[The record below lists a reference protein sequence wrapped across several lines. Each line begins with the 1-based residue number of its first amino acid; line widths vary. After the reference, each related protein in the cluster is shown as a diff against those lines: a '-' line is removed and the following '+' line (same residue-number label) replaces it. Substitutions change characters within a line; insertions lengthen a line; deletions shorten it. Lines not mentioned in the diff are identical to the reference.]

1 MIYTHS
7 IGRALQYFPHHT
19 AVLRGGQPFT
29 FLELDVRVRKLA
41 AALRRR
47 GLRSGDRLAFLMP
60 NGVDYIEL
68 VYACSLLGAI
78 VVPINTRHV
87 GAEID
92 QLLDDSQ
99 PRGLIRNSKF
109 PAPTLRTDWEHVIDL
124 EPLDEID
131 EHPYT
136 EEFYDPNAILVLLY
150 TSGTTGQPKGAALT
164 HSNIFSNIHDLN
176 HWLECRDK
184 AVFLHASQMFH
195 IADFPAMFAAPVFG
209 AAQMVLP
216 HFAPEL
222 FCASVQANGVTH
234 TVLVPSMITTLCQ
247 FEELHRYNLESLE
260 VLAYGG
266 SPITPA
272 LIKDIRRLLPKAKL
286 LQVYGLSEAGFLTGL
301 TDAEHT
307 DDRLRSCGRACPG
320 IDLRVVHSNGGPRVS
335 GELGNLVAR
344 GPGIMVGYWHDIDED
359 LPKDE
364 SSVDETTK
372 AFSGGFL
379 QTGDIGFQDKDGYFY
394 IVDRAKEMIVSGG
407 ENVYAGEVETAI
419 SEISEVK
426 EAAVFGIPDEKWGE
440 LVAAAVVLRPGTKL
454 SAEELQLC
462 CRTRIASYKVPR
474 HIEFM
479 TEELP
484 KSGSGKIL
492 KRVLR
497 EKHWAGQSRR
507 V

>member
-7 IGRALQYFPHHT
+7 VGRALQYFPQHT
-19 AVLRGGQPFT
+19 ALLRDGRAVT
-29 FLELDVRVRKLA
+29 FLELDVRVRKIA
-41 AALRRR
+41 SALRRR
-47 GLRSGDRLAFLMP
+47 GLQSGDRLAFLMP
-60 NGVDYIEL
+60 NETDYIEM
-68 VYACSLLGAI
+68 VYACSLLGVIA
-78 VVPINTRHV
+78 VPINTRYAGV
-87 GAEID
+87 EID
-92 QLLDDSQ
+92 RLLEDSQ
-99 PRGLIRNSKF
+99 PRGLIRHSMY
-109 PAPTLRTDWEHVIDL
+109 PAPTVQPDWEHVIDL
-124 EPLDEID
+124 EPVDEI
-131 EHPYT
+131 EEQPHT
-136 EEFYDPNAILVLLY
+136 EEFYDPDAILVLLY

-164 HSNIFSNIHDLN
+164 HSNVFSNIHDLN
-176 HWLECRDK
+176 YWLAYRER
-184 AVFLHASQMFH
+184 AVFLHASPMFH
-195 IADFPAMFAAPVFG
+195 IADFPALFAAPVFG
-209 AAQMVLP
+209 AAQMALRRFDP
-216 HFAPEL
+216 AS

-234 TVLVPSMITTLCQ
+234 TVLVPSMINTLCQ
-247 FEELHRYNLESLE
+247 FEELHNYNLESLD

-266 SPITPA
+266 SPIAPV
-272 LIKDIRRLLPKAKL
+272 LIKDIRRLLPKVKL
-286 LQVYGLSEAGFLTGL
+286 LQVYGLSETGFLTGL

-307 DDRLRSCGRACPG
+307 NDRIQSCGRACPG
-320 IDLRVVHSNGGPRVS
+320 IDLRVVHPNGGPAPA

-359 LPKDE
+359 SPKAE

-372 AFSGGFL
+372 AFNGGFF
-379 QTGDIGFQDKDGYFY
+379 QTGDIGFQDKDGYFF

-407 ENVYAGEVETAI
+407 ENVYSGEVEAAI
-419 SEISEVK
+419 YEIPEVK

-454 SAEELQLC
+454 SADELEQY

-497 EKHWAGQSRR
+497 EKYWAGQPRR

>member
-1 MIYTHS
+1 MF
-7 IGRALQYFPHHT
+7 A
-19 AVLRGGQPFT
+19 GGVIDPG
-29 FLELDVRVRKLA
+29 K
-41 AALRRR
+41 
-47 GLRSGDRLAFLMP
+47 RSSRQ
-60 NGVDYIEL
+60 L
-68 VYACSLLGAI
+68 VESLWL
-78 VVPINTRHV
+78 
-87 GAEID
+87 
-92 QLLDDSQ
+92 
-99 PRGLIRNSKF
+99 
-109 PAPTLRTDWEHVIDL
+109 DWEHVIDL
-124 EPLDEID
+124 EPLDESD
-131 EHPYT
+131 QQPYT
-136 EEFYDPNAILVLLY
+136 GEFYDPDALLVLLY

-164 HSNIFSNIHDLN
+164 HSNVFSNIHDLN
-176 HWLECRDK
+176 HWLAYQER
-184 AVFLHASQMFH
+184 AVFLHASPMFH

-209 AAQMVLP
+209 AAQAALSRFDP
-216 HFAPEL
+216 AS

-234 TVLVPSMITTLCQ
+234 TVLVPSMINTLCQ
-247 FEELHRYNLESLE
+247 FEELHRYNLESLA

-266 SPITPA
+266 SPIAPA

-307 DDRLRSCGRACPG
+307 NDRLQSCGRACPG
-320 IDLRVVHSNGGPRVS
+320 IDLRVVDPNGGPAVS

-344 GPGIMVGYWHDIDED
+344 GPGVMVGYWRDIDED
-359 LPKDE
+359 MPKDE

-372 AFSGGFL
+372 AFSGGFF

-407 ENVYAGEVETAI
+407 ENVYAGEVEAAI
-419 SEISEVK
+419 YEIPEVK

-440 LVAAAVVLRPGTKL
+440 VVGAVVVLRLGTNL
-454 SAEELQLC
+454 STEELRQYC
-462 CRTRIASYKVPR
+462 KTRIASYKVPR
-474 HIEFM
+474 HIEFT

-497 EKHWAGQSRR
+497 EKYWSGQSRQ

>member
-7 IGRALQYFPHHT
+7 VGRALQYFPQHT
-19 AVLRGGQPFT
+19 ALLQDGQAVT

-41 AALRRR
+41 SALRRR
-47 GLRSGDRLAFLMP
+47 GLQSGERLAFLMP

-68 VYACSLLGAI
+68 VYACGLLGAI
-78 VVPINTRHV
+78 AVPINTRYAA
-87 GAEID
+87 AEID
-92 QLLDDSQ
+92 RLLEDSK
-99 PRGLIRNSKF
+99 PRGLIRHSKF
-109 PAPTLRTDWEHVIDL
+109 PPPTVRPDWEYVIDL
-124 EPLDEID
+124 ETLDEID
-131 EHPYT
+131 EQPHT
-136 EEFYDPNAILVLLY
+136 EEFYDPDAILVLLY
-150 TSGTTGQPKGAALT
+150 TSGTTGRPKGAALT
-164 HSNIFSNIHDLN
+164 HSNVFSNIHDLN
-176 HWLECRDK
+176 YWLEYRER
-184 AVFLHASQMFH
+184 AVFLHASPMFH

-209 AAQMVLP
+209 AAQMALP
-216 HFAPEL
+216 HFEPAS

-234 TVLVPSMITTLCQ
+234 TVLVPSMINTLCQ
-247 FEELHRYNLESLE
+247 FEDLHRYNLDSLD

-266 SPITPA
+266 SPIAPA

-301 TDAEHT
+301 TDPEHT
-307 DDRLRSCGRACPG
+307 NDRLQSCGRACPG
-320 IDLRVVHSNGGPRVS
+320 IDLRVVKPNGRLAVS

-344 GPGIMVGYWHDIDED
+344 GPGIMVGYWRDIDED

-364 SSVDETTK
+364 SSDDETAK
-372 AFSGGFL
+372 AFSGGFF

-407 ENVYAGEVETAI
+407 ENVYSGEVEAAI
-419 SEISEVK
+419 YEVPEVK

-440 LVAAAVVLRPGTKL
+440 LVAAAVVLRPGTNL
-454 SAEELQLC
+454 SAEELMRYC
-462 CRTRIASYKVPR
+462 KTRIASYKVPR

-479 TEELP
+479 TEDLP

-497 EKHWAGQSRR
+497 EKYWSEQPRR